1 MIKNMTKSKAI
12 VILIVMMLALAGI
25 TYVDI
30 AGVDASGRGSASD
43 IKLSAHRSCRRSSGS
58 SPYIP

>member
-12 VILIVMMLALAGI
+12 IILIVMLLALAGI

-43 IKLSAHRSCRRSSGS
+43 IKLGLDLAGGVS
-58 SPYIP
+58 IT